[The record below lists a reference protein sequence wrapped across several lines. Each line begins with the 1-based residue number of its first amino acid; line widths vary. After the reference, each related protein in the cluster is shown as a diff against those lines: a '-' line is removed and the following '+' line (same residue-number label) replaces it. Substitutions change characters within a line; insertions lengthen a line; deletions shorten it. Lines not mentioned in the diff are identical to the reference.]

1 MVMLMVL
8 EPTTQPG
15 SNNRF
20 SMCVTYLRLIIF
32 SVVDDVF
39 IDSDALFVID
49 FMNLKIKSV
58 QSFNDAL
65 VCEYL
70 YCVSKKEVQFLK
82 NLLTGPPHLK
92 LVFLLITSY
101 LSLITYYL

>member
-1 MVMLMVL
+1 MVMFMLQ
-8 EPTTQPG
+8 EPTIHPG

-20 SMCVTYLRLIIF
+20 SMCVVYLRLIIF
-32 SVVDDVF
+32 SVVDDDF
-39 IDSDALFVID
+39 IDSDMFLVID

-70 YCVSKKEVQFLK
+70 RLYCVSKKRSSV
-82 NLLTGPPHLK
+82 
-92 LVFLLITSY
+92 Y
-101 LSLITYYL
+101 